1 MWSGFRANVRPPVF
15 TAGSLQYPWSL
26 KIRPTK
32 VSSMPNETNDKWQQA
47 GWATYAAIMLFGGGL
62 VAIVNG
68 IWALRYNDR
77 QADLVLA
84 EKNLDLWGAVALIGG
99 ILLLTA
105 GIGVFHGKS
114 WARWTGIALS
124 VGAIVWSVG
133 WAEIQPTQSLIGA
146 LIFASVVYALATNPV
161 TVTTTE

>member
-1 MWSGFRANVRPPVF
+1 
-15 TAGSLQYPWSL
+15 
-26 KIRPTK
+26 
-32 VSSMPNETNDKWQQA
+32 MPNETNGKWQQA

-68 IWALRYNDR
+68 VWALRYNDR

-84 EKNLDLWGAVALIGG
+84 EKDLQLWGSVALIGG
-99 ILLLTA
+99 LLLLTA

-114 WARWTGIALS
+114 WARWTGIVLS

-133 WAEIQPTQSLIGA
+133 WAEIQQTQSLISA
-146 LIFASVVYALATNPV
+146 LIFTSVVFALATTP
-161 TVTTTE
+161 VTTTISE